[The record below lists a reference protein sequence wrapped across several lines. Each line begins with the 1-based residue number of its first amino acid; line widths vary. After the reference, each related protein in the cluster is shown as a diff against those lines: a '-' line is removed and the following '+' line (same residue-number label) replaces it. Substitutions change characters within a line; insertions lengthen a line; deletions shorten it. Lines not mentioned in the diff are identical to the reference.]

1 MQRIT
6 SMENFYNF
14 RKQFS
19 CNFERSDQKNKDGSV
34 FDLKIREKLNKKI
47 IRTMQRPTSRSPF
60 YNFRN
65 KFSYN
70 FERSDPKS
78 KDGRPSASKLEKN

>member
-19 CNFERSDQKNKDGSV
+19 CNFERSDQENKDRSV
-34 FDLKIREKLNKKI
+34 FDLKIIEKLNKKI
-47 IRTMQRPTSRSPF
+47 IGKYPAERF
-60 YNFRN
+60 YNFR
-65 KFSYN
+65 KQFS
-70 FERSDPKS
+70 
-78 KDGRPSASKLEKN
+78 

>member
-19 CNFERSDQKNKDGSV
+19 CNFERSDQENKDRSV
-34 FDLKIREKLNKKI
+34 FDLKIKKLNQKI
-47 IRTMQRPTSRSPF
+47 IKGYESH
-60 YNFRN
+60 
-65 KFSYN
+65 
-70 FERSDPKS
+70 
-78 KDGRPSASKLEKN
+78 

>member
-6 SMENFYNF
+6 SMEN
-14 RKQFS
+14 
-19 CNFERSDQKNKDGSV
+19 
-34 FDLKIREKLNKKI
+34 
-47 IRTMQRPTSRSPF
+47 F

-70 FERSDPKS
+70 FERSDPKNRA
-78 KDGRPSASKLEKN
+78 KGRPDGLKIVEKLNQKIIGKYSCRKV